1 MDIKELEK
9 LVKSMTK
16 LLPELE
22 TLLSAAKQPSAI
34 EALKARGIPLKPD
47 ITEEVARTILDSL
60 QPDAQPTEPDVQPNA
75 QPTEP
80 NVQPNAQPTEPN
92 VQPNVQPSEPNV
104 QPNAQP
110 EVVVQAKPSVATKP
124 VAHTGDTARLLAQ
137 LTAARNGK

>member
-1 MDIKELEK
+1 MNIQELEK

-16 LLPELE
+16 LLPELT
-22 TLLSAAKQPSAI
+22 TLLEAAKQPSAI

-47 ITEEVARTILDSL
+47 ITEETAKTILDSL
-60 QPDAQPTEPDVQPNA
+60 

-92 VQPNVQPSEPNV
+92 VQPNAQPEVQPE
-104 QPNAQP
+104 PNAQP